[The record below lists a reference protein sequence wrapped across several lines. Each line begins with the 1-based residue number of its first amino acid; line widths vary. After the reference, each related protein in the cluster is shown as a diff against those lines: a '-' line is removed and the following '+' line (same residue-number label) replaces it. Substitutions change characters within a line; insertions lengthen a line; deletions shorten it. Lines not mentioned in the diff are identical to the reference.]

1 MDALLIKNG
10 TLYDGLGHP
19 ATAGDLLVDGGI
31 IRRIGQNL
39 QADRPCRIV
48 DAAGKVVCPGFIDI
62 HRHCDMKLIGPD
74 DFGGQEL
81 LQGITSTVV
90 GNCGISLT
98 PAPRD
103 PDACRALRDF
113 QEPVLGAVPATA
125 PADYTGYLTA
135 LKARRQPLNVAAM
148 PGTGS
153 IRVTVKGFASTPYTP
168 AESARARALV
178 EQALALGAPGVS
190 LGIMYLPECY
200 TTLEEYARILE
211 PVGQAHRVLTVHI
224 RAEGNR
230 MVESV
235 AEAIEI
241 ARRAGCALEIS
252 HFKSCGKPNWR
263 RDIHRA
269 IGLIERAR
277 AEGQDVTCDFYPYD
291 SGSTALTAMLPPD
304 MLHGDL
310 PGALAYLG
318 TAEGVREFTEKSRR
332 PYADWD
338 NFALLLGWDRILIS
352 SVRQEKF
359 RPMLGMSITEASE
372 TFGYPTPESLAAD
385 LMHVDE
391 GKTAII
397 NRSMCQEDIDTVA
410 RLPYSTVI
418 SDAIYAE
425 TDSPHP
431 RMYGAF
437 PKILREYVRERG
449 LLSLEQAIHK
459 MTGLPAARMGLV
471 GRGVL
476 REGYA
481 ADLLVFDPALFR
493 DNATYS
499 APTRPATGLSLALVN
514 GQIAVENGSRTT
526 ACAGKVLQ
534 VE

>member
-1 MDALLIKNG
+1 MDTLLIKNA

-19 ATAGDLLVDGGI
+19 GTPGDLLVDGGT
-31 IRRIGQNL
+31 IRRIGRDLPAQR
-39 QADRPCRIV
+39 AGRV
-48 DAAGKVVCPGFIDI
+48 FDAAGKVLCPGFIDI
-62 HRHCDMKLIGPD
+62 HRHCDMKLIGAA

-81 LQGITSTVV
+81 LQGITTTVV

-103 PDACRALRDF
+103 PGVCRALRDF
-113 QEPVLGAVPATA
+113 QEPVLGAVPASA
-125 PADYTGYLTA
+125 PSEYADYLAA
-135 LKARRQPLNVAAM
+135 LKANRQAMNVAAM

-153 IRVTVKGFASTPYTP
+153 IRVTVKGFSSDPYTP

-178 EQALALGAPGVS
+178 EQALDLGAPGVS

-200 TTLEEYARILE
+200 TTPEEYTRILE
-211 PVGQAHRVLTVHI
+211 PVGRAHRVLTVHI

-230 MVESV
+230 MVQSV

-241 ARRAGCALEIS
+241 ARLAGCALEIS
-252 HFKSCGKPNWR
+252 HFKSCGRPNWR

-269 IGLIERAR
+269 IGLIDRAR

-291 SGSTALTAMLPPD
+291 SGSTALTTMLPPD
-304 MLHGDL
+304 MVHGDL

-318 TAEGVREFTEKSRR
+318 TAEGVREFTEKVRQ
-332 PYADWD
+332 PYDDWD

-359 RPMLGMSITEASE
+359 RPMLGMSISEASE
-372 TFGYPTPESLAAD
+372 TFGYPTPESLAAA
-385 LMHVDE
+385 LMHEDE

-437 PKILREYVRERG
+437 PKIIREYVRERG
-449 LLSLEQAIHK
+449 LLTLEQAIYK
-459 MTGLPAARMGLV
+459 MTGQPAARMRLPD
-471 GRGVL
+471 RGIL

-481 ADLLVFDPALFR
+481 ADLLVFDPAVFR
-493 DNATYS
+493 DNATYD
-499 APTRPATGLSLALVN
+499 APTRPATGLALVLVN
-514 GQIAVENGSRTT
+514 GQVAVENGSRTT
-526 ACAGKVLQ
+526 ACAGSVLQ
-534 VE
+534 TE